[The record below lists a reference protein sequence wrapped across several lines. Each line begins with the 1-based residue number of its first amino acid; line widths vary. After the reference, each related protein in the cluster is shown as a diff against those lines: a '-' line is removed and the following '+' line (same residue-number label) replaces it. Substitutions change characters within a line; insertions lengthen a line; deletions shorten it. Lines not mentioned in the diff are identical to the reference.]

1 MLKTTIPGIVM
12 RKIPKKI
19 GPDRGLFPL
28 SEMTARSAEMYREAP
43 ALRAWRDERYK
54 EWTYIELHDNVT
66 AIAEWLI
73 ENGIKENDHVAI
85 LGDNSPE
92 WAMSYLGIQAAGAI
106 CIPIDRMLPASGIRH
121 ILSDSKARMLF
132 SSDSYHS
139 LMNDVEPV
147 STLETKID
155 FDDSGKNETHA
166 FSEILKIGMDLD
178 HDFPERK
185 MDDLA
190 AILYTSGTT
199 GHSKGVMLS
208 HMNIVSNFAGA
219 TQLFRP
225 DQRDTFLSV
234 LPIHHSFEA
243 TAGFLF
249 PLYNGSS
256 ITYAKSLKS
265 TDIVGGIKD
274 TGVTVLVGV
283 PLLFEKMQQGILRNV
298 KKKGK
303 ATQFVFNTLLGI
315 VKFGEFF
322 GLKLGFPL
330 FKSIRVKGGL
340 NSVILFLSAGG
351 PLDPQIAEFFNRI
364 GLRMIEGYGL
374 TETSPC
380 ITLTSPAKIINGSVG
395 PALPGG
401 VEFKIID
408 QDENGIGEVVSKGPN
423 VFQGYYKNEE
433 ATKATFTDDGW
444 FKTGDL
450 GKEIENGYLK
460 ITGRKKSILVTAG
473 GKNVF
478 PEEIEFY
485 LNRSEF
491 IAESVVLGIPRGKG
505 VGDEV
510 GALVHPDYEQIDL
523 YFEGKGIDAKDSSI
537 YDLIKK
543 EINIAQ
549 ESLSSYKR
557 IKTFR
562 IFENEFQKT
571 TKRTIKRFLY
581 TGDMLKVDGKE

>member
-1 MLKTTIPGIVM
+1 M
-12 RKIPKKI
+12 REIPKTLNS
-19 GPDRGLFPL
+19 DRGLFPL
-28 SEMTARSAEMYREAP
+28 NELTARSAEFYSKAP
-43 ALRAWRDERYK
+43 ALRVWRDERYQ
-54 EWTYIELHDNVT
+54 EWNYRELHENVT
-66 AIAEWLI
+66 AIANWLI
-73 ENGIKENDHVAI
+73 ESGIKENDHVAI

-92 WAMSYLGIQAAGAI
+92 WAMSYLGIQVAGGV

-121 ILSDSKARMLF
+121 ILADSQARMLF
-132 SSDSYHS
+132 ASQSFHS
-139 LMNDVEPV
+139 LVNDVEDV

-155 FDDSGKNETHA
+155 FDDSGKFETLS
-166 FSEILKIGMDLD
+166 FKEILSKGKKL
-178 HDFPERK
+178 HLKFPKRTME
-185 MDDLA
+185 DLA

-208 HMNIVSNFAGA
+208 QMNIVSNFAGA
-219 TQLFRP
+219 TQLFKP
-225 DQRDTFLSV
+225 DGRDTFLSV

-274 TGVTVLVGV
+274 TNVTVLVGV

-303 ATQFVFNTLLGI
+303 ATQFVFNSLLGI
-315 VKFGEFF
+315 VKFGELF

-340 NSVILFLSAGG
+340 NSIILFLSAGG

-401 VEFKIID
+401 VEFKVLD
-408 QDENGIGEVVSKGPN
+408 ADENGIGEIVSKGPN

-433 ATKATFTDDGW
+433 ATKATFTEDGW

-450 GKEIENGYLK
+450 GKELKNGYLK
-460 ITGRKKSILVTAG
+460 ITGRKKSMLVTAG

-523 YFEGKGIDAKDSSI
+523 YFETQNIDVNESTI

-581 TGDMLKVDGKE
+581 TGDMLNVDDK